1 MDAKYIHLLLF
12 RCKRCT
18 APPPVTVI
26 SPEGNLERIDGHSLA
41 AVQPNPRG
49 HKPGYLKMPS

>member
-18 APPPVTVI
+18 APLPVTVI
-26 SPEGNLERIDGHSLA
+26 GPEGNLERIDGHMLA
-41 AVQPNPRG
+41 AAQSNPFDHKRG
-49 HKPGYLKMPS
+49 SLKMPS